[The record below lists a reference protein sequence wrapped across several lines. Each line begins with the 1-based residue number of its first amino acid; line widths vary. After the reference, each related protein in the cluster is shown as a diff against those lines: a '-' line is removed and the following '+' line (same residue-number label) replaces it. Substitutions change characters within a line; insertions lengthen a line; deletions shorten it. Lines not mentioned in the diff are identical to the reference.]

1 MIQTGTYLKILDNSG
16 AKDIACIKVAKGY
29 KRKYAFI
36 GDVITGSI
44 KNIRKNKKHNTKVKK
59 GEVVKAVVV
68 KTSFRL
74 ISKFNEHF
82 KFFDNS
88 AVLINKQHKLLGTRV
103 FGAVLKKFKYTK
115 YLRISTL
122 ASGHIF

>member
-44 KNIRKNKKHNTKVKK
+44 KNIRKK
-59 GEVVKAVVV
+59 EA
-68 KTSFRL
+68 
-74 ISKFNEHF
+74 I
-82 KFFDNS
+82 
-88 AVLINKQHKLLGTRV
+88 
-103 FGAVLKKFKYTK
+103 
-115 YLRISTL
+115 
-122 ASGHIF
+122 